1 MLPYP
6 AGFLSRRSDR
16 IQAPSALRIGFAC
29 LLALSA
35 APLAGCAVDED
46 VQPVSAEFD
55 FRFVPAQ
62 ASFVSRFEDDSLEWA
77 FTRAQGCVGEIGIHW
92 GRTPGLAKRAHDAP
106 GGKISP
112 KIYAYYAVDFL
123 AGTALQ
129 TLKVEPNHY
138 NHVHMIFRRA
148 EGDSIIGLDSLPGL
162 RGHALVFEGTVARG
176 GEVRPFRARFD
187 STYRENELGD
197 ILFQLRVQ
205 RDERFRLGL
214 SPRLSA
220 WFNDV
225 LWSDLEANAG
235 DTVVIARGNEN
246 GAAADKIE
254 KRFTLD
260 NAFVFTVEDM

>member
-1 MLPYP
+1 MIPYP
-6 AGFLSRRSDR
+6 AGFRSMTSGSYLS
-16 IQAPSALRIGFAC
+16 ASASRIGFAF

-35 APLAGCAVDED
+35 AHLAGCAVDEA
-46 VQPVSAEFD
+46 VEPVSAEFD

-62 ASFVSRFEDDSLEWA
+62 SSFVSRFEDDSLEWT

-92 GRTPGLAKRAHDAP
+92 GRTPGLAKRAHDTP

-123 AGTALQ
+123 SGTAIQ

-148 EGDSIIGLDSLPGL
+148 QGDSINGLDSLPDL

-176 GEVRPFRARFD
+176 GEVRPFRAHFD
-187 STYRENELGD
+187 STYKENELGD

-214 SPRLSA
+214 SPRLPT

-235 DTVVIARGNEN
+235 DTVIIARGNEN
-246 GAAADKIE
+246 SAAADKIE

-260 NAFVFTVEDM
+260 NAFVFTVEEQ

>member
-1 MLPYP
+1 MFPYP
-6 AGFLSRRSDR
+6 AGIRPIHSVRVRTASG
-16 IQAPSALRIGFAC
+16 LRAGFAC

-35 APLAGCAVDED
+35 ACLGGCAVDEA
-46 VQPVSAEFD
+46 VEPVSAEFD
-55 FRFVPAQ
+55 FRFEPAQ
-62 ASFVSRFEDDSLEWA
+62 AAFVSRFENDSLVWT

-92 GRTPGLAKRAHDAP
+92 GRSPVLAKRAHDEP

-112 KIYAYYAVDFL
+112 KIYAYHAVDFL
-123 AGTALQ
+123 KGTGIQ

-148 EGDSIIGLDSLPGL
+148 QGDSIVGLDSLPAL

-176 GEVRPFRARFD
+176 DEVRPFRAHFD
-187 STYRENELGD
+187 STYKENELGD

-214 SPRLSA
+214 SPRLSN

-235 DTVVIARGNEN
+235 DTVVITRGNEN
-246 GAAADKIE
+246 GSAADKIE
-254 KRFTLD
+254 NRFTLD
-260 NAFVFTVEDM
+260 NAFLFTVEEQ

>member
-1 MLPYP
+1 MIPFP
-6 AGFLSRRSDR
+6 SGFRSM
-16 IQAPSALRIGFAC
+16 PSGSCPSVSALRTGLAC

-35 APLAGCAVDED
+35 AHLGGCAVDED
-46 VQPVSAEFD
+46 VEPVSAEFD
-55 FRFVPAQ
+55 FRFEPSQ
-62 ASFVSRFEDDSLEWA
+62 ASFVTRFENDSLEWT

-92 GRTPGLAKRAHDAP
+92 GRSPVLAKRAHDEP

-112 KIYAYYAVDFL
+112 KIYAYHAVDFL
-123 AGTALQ
+123 KGTALQ

-148 EGDSIIGLDSLPGL
+148 QGDSIVGLDSLPDL

-176 GEVRPFRARFD
+176 GEVRPFRAHFD
-187 STYRENELGD
+187 STYKENDLGD

-214 SPRLSA
+214 SPRLSN

-225 LWSDLEANAG
+225 LWSDLAANEG

-246 GAAADKIE
+246 GAAADRIE

-260 NAFVFTVEDM
+260 NAFLFTVEEQ